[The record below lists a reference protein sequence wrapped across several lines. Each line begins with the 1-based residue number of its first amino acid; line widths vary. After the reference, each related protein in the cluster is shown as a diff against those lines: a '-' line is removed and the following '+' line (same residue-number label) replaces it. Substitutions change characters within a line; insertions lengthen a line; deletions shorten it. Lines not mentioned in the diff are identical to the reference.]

1 MRRTGVFGF
10 RLCVGFLAVLGLIGC
25 QIAGP
30 NGDAAPNGPAPDVSP
45 ITGLAIEVTTL
56 GDPAAADVAA
66 PETAPE
72 TAVETAPDLAAQPT
86 LRPEPR
92 PKGIADAAVAAS
104 DAATAADV
112 VPEVLKSPQ
121 QLQCEKQQGVW
132 SVAGDTGARICVY
145 QTRDG
150 GKACTKGTQCQGQCL
165 ARSGSCSPIT
175 PLFGCNEILDDDG
188 RRVTLCID

>member
-10 RLCVGFLAVLGLIGC
+10 RRYGGFLAVLGLIGC
-25 QIAGP
+25 QMAGP

-45 ITGLAIEVTTL
+45 ITSQTIEVTTL
-56 GDPAAADVAA
+56 GDPAVPDVAA
-66 PETAPE
+66 PQTA
-72 TAVETAPDLAAQPT
+72 AETAPDLAAQPT
-86 LRPEPR
+86 LRPESR
-92 PKGIADAAVAAS
+92 PAGIADAAVAAS
-104 DAATAADV
+104 DAAPAADV
-112 VPEVLKSPQ
+112 VPAELKSPQ
-121 QLQCEKQQGVW
+121 QLQCEKKQGVW

-188 RRVTLCID
+188 RRVTLCIN

>member
-1 MRRTGVFGF
+1 MRCTGVFGF

-25 QIAGP
+25 QMAGP
-30 NGDAAPNGPAPDVSP
+30 NGDAAPNGPAPDLIP
-45 ITGLAIEVTTL
+45 ITGQTIEVTTL
-56 GDPAAADVAA
+56 GDPAAAHVAA
-66 PETAPE
+66 AETAPG
-72 TAVETAPDLAAQPT
+72 LAAQPT

-92 PKGIADAAVAAS
+92 PEGIADAAVAAS
-104 DAATAADV
+104 DAVPAADV
-112 VPEVLKSPQ
+112 VPEALKSPQ